1 MTLRIY
7 SDDFSTFAGFKY
19 NVEDKNEE
27 LDKYIKL
34 FLTTNDLKYIQ
45 KRLANSITAD
55 TIAYIVHRVDLKHFI
70 KTDFNID
77 GSVNEHWLCFYKE
90 D

>member
-7 SDDFSTFAGFKY
+7 SNDFSTFAGFHY
-19 NVEDKNEE
+19 NVEDKNEK

-34 FLTTNDLKYIQ
+34 FLTTKDLKYFQ
-45 KRLANSITAD
+45 VRLSNNTTAD
-55 TIAYIVHRVDLKHFI
+55 TIAYIVHKVDLKHFI
-70 KTDFNID
+70 KTDLNID
-77 GSVNEHWLCFYKE
+77 GSVKEHWLCFYKE

>member
-1 MTLRIY
+1 MTLRIH
-7 SDDFSTFAGFKY
+7 SNDFSTFAGFQHD
-19 NVEDKNEE
+19 VEDQNEK

-34 FLTTNDLKYIQ
+34 FLTTNDLKYFQ
-45 KRLANSITAD
+45 VRLANCTTAD
-55 TIAYIVHRVDLKHFI
+55 TIAYIVHKVDLKHFI

-77 GSVNEHWLCFYKE
+77 GSKEHWLCFYKE

>member
-1 MTLRIY
+1 MILRIY
-7 SDDFSTFAGFKY
+7 SNDFSTFAGFQHY
-19 NVEDKNEE
+19 SEDKNVE

-34 FLTTNDLKYIQ
+34 FLTTDDLKYFQI
-45 KRLANSITAD
+45 RLANCITAD
-55 TIAYIVHRVDLKHFI
+55 TIAYIVHKVDLKHFI

-77 GSVNEHWLCFYKE
+77 GSVKEHWLCFYKE

>member
-7 SDDFSTFAGFKY
+7 SNDFSTFAGFQH
-19 NVEDKNEE
+19 NIENKNEE

-34 FLTTNDLKYIQ
+34 FLTTNDLKYFQ
-45 KRLANSITAD
+45 VRLANCTTAD
-55 TIAYIVHRVDLKHFI
+55 TIAYIVHKVDLKHFI

-77 GSVNEHWLCFYKE
+77 GSVKEHWLCFYKE

>member
-1 MTLRIY
+1 MTLRIH
-7 SDDFSTFAGFKY
+7 SNDFSTFAGFQHD
-19 NVEDKNEE
+19 VEDKNEK

-34 FLTTNDLKYIQ
+34 FLTTNDLKYFQ
-45 KRLANSITAD
+45 VRLSNSTTAD
-55 TIAYIVHRVDLKHFI
+55 TIAYIVHKVDLKHFI

-77 GSVNEHWLCFYKE
+77 GSVKEHWLCFYKE